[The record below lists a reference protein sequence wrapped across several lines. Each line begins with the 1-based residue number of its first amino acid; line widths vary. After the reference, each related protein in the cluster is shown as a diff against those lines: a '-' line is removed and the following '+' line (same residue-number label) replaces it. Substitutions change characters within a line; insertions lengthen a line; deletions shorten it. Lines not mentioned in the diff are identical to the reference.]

1 MESLGGI
8 VEYIFLGRKCKS
20 PGSGKIKAG
29 VFISQEELFIP
40 QSDRL
45 CLAEVGQLSSQ
56 GRWPRLGSQ
65 TEARH
70 LPDQG

>member
-1 MESLGGI
+1 MSKCKELRGIVESLGGI

-45 CLAEVGQLSSQ
+45 CLAEVGQLSS
-56 GRWPRLGSQ
+56 
-65 TEARH
+65 EARQS
-70 LPDQG
+70 DQG